1 MRIVLSGTGSR
12 LAGKTLTNDDL
23 SKMVDTSDE
32 WISTRTGIRERHV
45 ITEEESM
52 VSLAGAAA
60 REALADAGI
69 TGEELGLIVVGTST
83 ADKRLPST
91 ACELQPILGAK
102 DCICMDVSSA
112 CSGFVYSLSVAY
124 SMMHSLGIR
133 YAMVVGG
140 DVVSREMDWKDRT
153 TCVLFGDA
161 AGAAVLK
168 AEEGE
173 GTSGILSFD
182 LGADGYKGQALYD
195 NSYGEERLI
204 HMDGQAVFKFAL
216 RRVPVSIQKVM
227 ERAGVTKEQVDLF
240 VLHQAN
246 LRILDAVSKK
256 LEIPSEK
263 IPHNLERTGNTSA
276 GSVPLLLDELIK
288 GGRIKKGDLLVLSGF
303 GAGLTWGSVVVR
315 V

>member
-1 MRIVLSGTGSR
+1 
-12 LAGKTLTNDDL
+12 
-23 SKMVDTSDE
+23 
-32 WISTRTGIRERHV
+32 
-45 ITEEESM
+45 
-52 VSLAGAAA
+52 
-60 REALADAGI
+60 
-69 TGEELGLIVVGTST
+69 
-83 ADKRLPST
+83 
-91 ACELQPILGAK
+91 
-102 DCICMDVSSA
+102 
-112 CSGFVYSLSVAY
+112 
-124 SMMHSLGIR
+124 
-133 YAMVVGG
+133 MVVGG

-288 GGRIKKGDLLVLSGF
+288 KGRIKKGDLLVLSGF
-303 GAGLTWGSVVVR
+303 GAGLTWGSAVVR